1 MRMSRDERRKVSRG
15 TTLIHDKSIVPSL
28 NTDNPVLNDFVL
40 RLFVLYSVHYNGWHP
55 SMPNLNVQI
64 LHY

>member
-40 RLFVLYSVHYNGWHP
+40 YSVHYNGWHP

-64 LHY
+64 LHH